1 VFLFSLP
8 LLKTIMAFIQRVH
21 FLGLMPLVALFA
33 LQSYSPGS
41 LRNVWDTILPH
52 PAGSLPYH
60 DPVIAAHLPRSET
73 HLFISAITHWSHFE
87 KIAKVAVAVAELGY
101 PITFITGRIFEQES
115 SSLHPNIKFYPL
127 QGQDDKLTEA
137 QYTILASLPPEEA
150 EIYLLRMVFVEGMQR
165 THETLQQ
172 AFRAF
177 RAHHG
182 DSKPLLSLYDLLA
195 TGHLPILLGASGI
208 KPDVN
213 FAVACHPIS
222 LDSNDTYPFH
232 IDKMPETGPDARAI
246 HWQAYQDRHAHR
258 PTRELDLGSW
268 EKLRD
273 MGVLRTTYSSIYHAM
288 SSLPDHLMTMGVPE
302 FEWPRSDLRDNVHYF
317 GGLKRVIHGDKTPRE
332 VHLPSWWD
340 EVHAAKMDGKRIVA
354 VSQGTLETNLSNLL
368 LPTIEALE
376 DRDDV
381 LVIATTVVVEPEEVP
396 SFTVRGNARVTKFVP
411 YESLLPI
418 VSITR

>member
-1 VFLFSLP
+1 
-8 LLKTIMAFIQRVH
+8 MASIHRVL
-21 FLGLMPLVALFA
+21 FLGLVPLVAMLAFQ
-33 LQSYSPGS
+33 LHSPDT
-41 LRNVWDTILPH
+41 LRNVCDAILPH
-52 PAGSLPYH
+52 PGCSLPYH
-60 DPVIAAHLPRSET
+60 DPVIVGNLPRSET

-101 PITFITGRIFEQES
+101 PITFITGRIFEQEA

-127 QGQDDKLTEA
+127 QGQDDKLTEE
-137 QYTILASLPPEEA
+137 QYAILASLPPEEA

-172 AFRAF
+172 AFRDF
-177 RAHHG
+177 RAQHG
-182 DSKPLLSLYDLLA
+182 DSKPLLSFFDLLA
-195 TGHLPILLGASGI
+195 TGHLPILMGVPGI
-208 KPDVN
+208 EPDVN

-232 IDKMPETGPDARAI
+232 IDKMPETGPDARSI
-246 HWQAYQDRHAHR
+246 HWQAYQDRHADR
-258 PTRELDLGSW
+258 LTRELDFGSW
-268 EKLRD
+268 GKLRD
-273 MGVLRTTYSSIYHAM
+273 MGVVRATYPSIYHAM
-288 SSLPDHLMTMGVPE
+288 SSLPDYLMTMGVPE

-317 GGLKRVIHGDKTPRE
+317 GGLKRTICSDTSPKK

-340 EVHAAKMDGKRIVA
+340 EVHEAKMYNKRIVA

-381 LVIATTVVVEPEEVP
+381 LVIATTVVVEPQEVP
-396 SFTVRGNARVTKFVP
+396 GFTVRGNARVTKFIP
-411 YESLLPI
+411 YESLLPM